1 MSWRP
6 WGVFQT
12 NDGASVCE
20 LGVHRFYAE
29 SQQDGS
35 AASAYLNDLTVRVGE
50 LEAERFAFSRAPSA
64 STPRTPDPPS
74 KRERLFLT
82 IFQSLIESR
91 NAPNA
96 MDEAN
101 EALSIV
107 NYVDRAL

>member
-20 LGVHRFYAE
+20 LGVHRFYAQ

-35 AASAYLNDLTVRVGE
+35 AASAYLNDLAVRIAE
-50 LEAERFAFSRAPSA
+50 LETANSA
-64 STPRTPDPPS
+64 LHRDPTPPTPRTPEPPS

-82 IFQSLIESR
+82 IFQSLIELR
-91 NAPNA
+91 DGAHA

-101 EALSIV
+101 EALSVV
-107 NYVDRAL
+107 NFVDRAL